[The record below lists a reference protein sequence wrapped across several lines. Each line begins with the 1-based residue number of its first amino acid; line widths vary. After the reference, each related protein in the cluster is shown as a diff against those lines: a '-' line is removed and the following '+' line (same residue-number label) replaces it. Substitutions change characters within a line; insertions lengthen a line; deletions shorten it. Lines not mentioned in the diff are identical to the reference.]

1 MPALSHL
8 ISSSLE
14 TSYNKIVSNEVFGYV
29 RTGTY
34 RIAVLDELVA
44 DGDTLRAELDA
55 VRIAYTT
62 KGAVFAGRI
71 AGHDYVNGRVTS
83 VSEAINRQNGD
94 TEVTVSISESL
105 KNTSPSIVTPSFATL
120 LGVEDAP
127 LAEGVTESYTYNRS
141 GDTFSYNKS
150 IDIKFSSLAN
160 IDDFKA
166 YVTTFK
172 DRYKLSRQNL
182 TTKVDGISDIAL
194 VDENYDATFNESID
208 LENFSYQLTEDFQS
222 NIIDTAN
229 NCSISESYTDTI
241 DESGYLQRVVTANL
255 TSLLYARNTTLKAAI
270 KAVSARII
278 TDNNLDFAKGG
289 QTAKPISIEKGFTV
303 DGKNATV
310 SMTFSNRP
318 EDVGGDI
325 VSYSCNKV
333 ESSGI
338 ITYSLNISFKSTN
351 GATKALKYANT
362 KALYKLKQATLKTYV
377 EGLFPEAVGT
387 IFDQSNQAQ
396 FDPININITQSTSFN
411 ADDIYYG
418 GTQSGILKYDISV
431 QLDNVET
438 DDEEHRHSIE
448 YDSTN
453 MKDFFA
459 SNKKGKTMTASGS
472 LSITFSDLARNDVL
486 TFLKNA
492 TNYTAIENKIK
503 EVNTTS
509 LNVYSLQSD
518 ETSVSFTGY
527 TASRNLTF
535 SVTE

>member
-1 MPALSHL
+1 MAAESHL

-14 TSYNKIVSNEVFGYV
+14 TSYNKIVSDEVFGYV

-34 RIAVLDELVA
+34 RIAVLDEAVA
-44 DGDTLRAELDA
+44 NGDTLRTELDA
-55 VRIAYTT
+55 VRAAYTT

-94 TEVTVSISESL
+94 TEVTVSISEST
-105 KNTSPSIVTPSFATL
+105 KKTTAPVAATFFDM
-120 LGVEDAP
+120 LGAEAH

-150 IDIKFSSLAN
+150 INIKFSSLAN
-160 IDDFKA
+160 IVDFKA
-166 YVTTFK
+166 LATTFK
-172 DRYKLSRQNL
+172 DKYKLSRKNL
-182 TTKVDGISDIAL
+182 TTQVDGISDIAS
-194 VDENYDATFNESID
+194 VDKNYDATFNESID

-222 NIIDTAN
+222 NIIDTVN

-241 DESGYLQRVVTANL
+241 DENGYLQRVVTANL
-255 TSLLYARNTTLKAAI
+255 TSLNYTRNTTLKAAI
-270 KAVSARII
+270 KAVSSRII
-278 TDNNLDFAKGG
+278 TDNNADFAKVGS
-289 QTAKPISIEKGFTV
+289 TAKPISIEKGFTV

-333 ESSGI
+333 ESSGVT
-338 ITYSLNISFKSTN
+338 TYSLNISFKSTN
-351 GATKALKYANT
+351 GATKALKYAST
-362 KALYKLKQATLKTYV
+362 KALYTSKQATLNLYV
-377 EGLFPEAVGT
+377 EGLFPEAVGNL
-387 IFDQSNQAQ
+387 FAQGNQAQ
-396 FDPININITQSTSFN
+396 FDSSNNIITQSTAFN
-411 ADDIYYG
+411 EDDIYYTG
-418 GTQSGILKYDISV
+418 SEVGILKYDISV

-448 YDSTN
+448 YDFTN
-453 MKDFFA
+453 LKDFFA

-472 LSITFSDLARNDVL
+472 LSITFSDLARDTVL
-486 TFLKNA
+486 DFIKNP
-492 TNYTAIENKIK
+492 TNFTNIENKIK
-503 EVNTTS
+503 AVNTTT

>member
-1 MPALSHL
+1 MPAVSHL

-14 TSYNKIVSNEVFGYV
+14 TSYNKIVSNEIFGYTK
-29 RTGTY
+29 TGTY
-34 RIAVLDELVA
+34 RIAVLDALVA
-44 DGDTLRAELDA
+44 DGDTLRVELDA
-55 VRIAYTT
+55 VRAAYTT

-71 AGHDYVNGRVTS
+71 AGHDYINGRVTS

-94 TEVTVSISESL
+94 TEVTVSISESI
-105 KNTSPSIVTPSFATL
+105 KKTSAPITGSFFAM
-120 LGVEDAP
+120 LGAEAH

-150 IDIKFSSLAN
+150 INIKFSSLAN
-160 IDDFKA
+160 IVDFKA
-166 YVTTFK
+166 LAVIFK
-172 DRYKLSRQNL
+172 DKYKLSRKNL
-182 TTKVDGISDIAL
+182 TTQVDGISDIAL
-194 VDENYDATFNESID
+194 VDKKYDATFNESID

-222 NIIDTAN
+222 NKIDAVN

-255 TSLLYARNTTLKAAI
+255 TSLKYTRNTTLKAAI

-278 TDNNLDFAKGG
+278 TDNNADFAKTG

-338 ITYSLNISFKSTN
+338 ITYSLNISFKSTT

-362 KALYKLKQATLKTYV
+362 KALYKLKQPTLNLYV

-396 FDPININITQSTSFN
+396 FDPININITQNTSFN
-411 ADDIYYG
+411 AENIYYT
-418 GTQSGILKYDISV
+418 GTEVGILKYDISV

-448 YDSTN
+448 YDFTN
-453 MKDFFA
+453 LKDFFA

-472 LSITFSDLARNDVL
+472 LSITFSDLARDSILAFIQNTVNL
-486 TFLKNA
+486 TN
-492 TNYTAIENKIK
+492 IENKIK
-503 EVNTTS
+503 EVNKTS
-509 LNVYSLQSD
+509 LGVYSLQSD